1 LDPADPI
8 KSARIIIGRAFTDV
22 HGLKTLHRHR
32 GEFWQWTG
40 TEQSCYRQSEDE
52 MLGSQIWKFLEKAKR
67 KVNTAAKG
75 EPPVF
80 TPVPFKPK
88 RSNVAEVREALGA
101 VCQLDKYLNP
111 PIWLSKKDMPAAEE
125 LFACANG
132 LLHLPTGVLHPA
144 SPDFF
149 GLSSSEV
156 IFDPNAAKPERWL
169 QFLTQVFGDD
179 QEQIDLLQEDF
190 GYSLSADTSQEK
202 IFLMVGPIRCGKG
215 TTARVQ
221 TTLLGKHSVAGPSMG
236 ELAASFG
243 LEDLITKPYAIIS
256 DARIGAR
263 TDKSVIVERLLS
275 ISGEDRITVPR
286 KFLKAWNGTL
296 PTRIKILTNELPSLN
311 DGSGALVSRL
321 LIYTM
326 KNSFYGKE
334 DPELTRKLIT
344 ELSGILN
351 WAIEGYRRLHK
362 RGHFVQPASS
372 REAINDL
379 LMLAAPV
386 KEFIHTECD
395 TGAEFSV
402 DVDGLWSAWKS
413 WCEKNGRHETGSKA
427 WFGRNL
433 KTAVPS
439 ITKAKPK
446 SGDGRA
452 RIYNGIRLKLEM

>member
-1 LDPADPI
+1 
-8 KSARIIIGRAFTDV
+8 
-22 HGLKTLHRHR
+22 
-32 GEFWQWTG
+32 
-40 TEQSCYRQSEDE
+40 
-52 MLGSQIWKFLEKAKR
+52 
-67 KVNTAAKG
+67 
-75 EPPVF
+75 
-80 TPVPFKPK
+80 
-88 RSNVAEVREALGA
+88 
-101 VCQLDKYLNP
+101 
-111 PIWLSKKDMPAAEE
+111 
-125 LFACANG
+125 
-132 LLHLPTGVLHPA
+132 
-144 SPDFF
+144 
-149 GLSSSEV
+149 LSSSEAV
-156 IFDPNAAKPERWL
+156 FDKNAAEPKLWL

-215 TTARVQ
+215 TIARVQ
-221 TTLLGKHSVAGPSMG
+221 TAMLGKYSVAGPSMA
-236 ELAASFG
+236 ELAAPFG
-243 LEDLITKPYAIIS
+243 IEDLITKPFAIIS

-275 ISGEDRITVPR
+275 ISGEDRLTVPR

-334 DPELTRKLIT
+334 DPELTGKLVA

-351 WAIEGYRRLHK
+351 WAIEGYRRLHAH
-362 RGHFVQPASS
+362 GHFIQPASS

-386 KEFIHTECD
+386 KEFIHVECD
-395 TGAEFSV
+395 TGAGFSV
-402 DVDGLWSAWKS
+402 DVDELWSAWKN
-413 WCEKNGRHETGSKA
+413 WCEVNGRHNTGSKA

-439 ITKAKPK
+439 INKTKPK
-446 SGDGRA
+446 SASADQRA
-452 RIYNGIRLKLEM
+452 RIYNGIRLKPM